1 MTKLYLIPI
10 FLAALLLLTSAAP
23 SGIMDASPS
32 PPSAGAAFPASTG
45 TAGDYDQSF
54 TEITRLME
62 GFGERDNVSYMKVGR
77 VAMAMGK
84 TFGKAAISDPWLRMV
99 IKAFRK
105 VSGVFILDYGE
116 CLESTKELIEVE
128 IGKYL
133 SPNYLVYSNTDDFG
147 VLDEAFGRTSSDG
160 NIVSDLVIILH
171 GQSIIC
177 IRGSLASTDV
187 PRTVNRLKRQL

>member
-1 MTKLYLIPI
+1 MRLSLITIIMT
-10 FLAALLLLTSAAP
+10 ALLSISAVP
-23 SGIMDASPS
+23 SQ
-32 PPSAGAAFPASTG
+32 T
-45 TAGDYDQSF
+45 YEQSF
-54 TEITRLME
+54 SEIIGQME
-62 GFGERDNVSYMKVGR
+62 QFGERDNVSYMKVGR

-84 TFGKAAISDPWLRMV
+84 TFGKAALSDPWIRMV

-116 CLESTKELIEVE
+116 CLESTKALMEEE

-133 SPNYLVYSNTDDFG
+133 SPNYLVYSKIDEQELTDK
-147 VLDEAFGRTSSDG
+147 AFGETSADG
-160 NIVSDLVIILH
+160 QTVSDLVIILQ

-177 IRGSLASTDV
+177 IRGSLATTDV